1 MKVKPEKVHVLYY
14 HSLLI
19 QKTMGKTRI
28 LLAEDD
34 ENLGSLLK
42 EYLNAKGYETEL
54 FSDGNKA
61 YRGFIKEYFDI
72 CLLDVMMPE
81 KDGFTLAKE
90 IRQINSDM
98 PILFLTAKSMK
109 EDILE
114 GFSIGADD
122 YITKPFSMEELMYRI
137 EAILRRINQDTARE
151 NKIFQVGLYLFD
163 TQNQLLK
170 KGNKKKKLTT
180 KESELLKL
188 LCNNMNK
195 VLERNFTLRTIWIDD
210 NYFNA
215 RSMDVYITKLRKYLK
230 DDPAIQI
237 INVHGKGFKLI
248 C

>member
-1 MKVKPEKVHVLYY
+1 MD
-14 HSLLI
+14 
-19 QKTMGKTRI
+19 KTRI

-54 FSDGNKA
+54 FIDGNKA
-61 YRGFIKEYFDI
+61 YKGFIREYFDL

-90 IRQINSDM
+90 IRQINSDI
-98 PILFLTAKSMK
+98 PIIFLTAKSMK

-122 YITKPFSMEELMYRI
+122 YITKPFSMEELLYRI
-137 EAILRRINQDTARE
+137 EAIIRRTKQDIARE
-151 NKIFQVGLYLFD
+151 NKTFQIGQYLFD
-163 TQNQLLK
+163 TQNQFLK

-215 RSMDVYITKLRKYLK
+215 RSMDVYITKLRKCLK
-230 DDPAIQI
+230 DDPSIQI